1 MRIAY
6 QYHLRPRKQQ
16 IAIIENWLELLR
28 RQYNYRLAE
37 RFLWWEENRADVDAC
52 PLVCHLPELKDNPD
66 YYSQKRD
73 LTNSK
78 KLFREYKE
86 IYSQVLQ
93 DCTKRVKLAF
103 DRWFKSDVNGKR
115 LGKPRFKGR
124 CRYRSFCF
132 PQMKEDCIQGKKVTL
147 PKIGLVKL
155 IKHRDIPE
163 GFKVKTAIISR
174 KADGYYITFTLQDNT
189 VPDINPDIN
198 PDKTIGID
206 MGLKDFLI
214 TSDSETV
221 AIGHYYRK
229 AQKRLR
235 KRQRQLSRCK
245 KGSNRRKKAIN
256 AVANHHKKVADKRK
270 DFHHKVA
277 NNLLKKYD
285 VVAHEKLNIKGL
297 SRTRLA
303 KSVVDA
309 GWGSFLSILET
320 KAEKAGLL
328 TIAVKA
334 SGTTQECSACGQ
346 KVPKKLHE
354 RWHSC
359 SCGCSLD
366 RDINAARVI
375 KNRAVGHQVRKS
387 SGNVAYCEV
396 TEKPALYPKD

>member
-1 MRIAY
+1 
-6 QYHLRPRKQQ
+6 
-16 IAIIENWLELLR
+16 
-28 RQYNYRLAE
+28 
-37 RFLWWEENRADVDAC
+37 
-52 PLVCHLPELKDNPD
+52 
-66 YYSQKRD
+66 
-73 LTNSK
+73 
-78 KLFREYKE
+78 
-86 IYSQVLQ
+86 
-93 DCTKRVKLAF
+93 
-103 DRWFKSDVNGKR
+103 
-115 LGKPRFKGR
+115 
-124 CRYRSFCF
+124 
-132 PQMKEDCIQGKKVTL
+132 
-147 PKIGLVKL
+147 
-155 IKHRDIPE
+155 
-163 GFKVKTAIISR
+163 
-174 KADGYYITFTLQDNT
+174 KADGYYITFSLQDHT
-189 VPDINPDIN
+189 VPNIKPNVN

-214 TSDSETV
+214 TSNSEIV
-221 AIGHYYRK
+221 AIPQYYRK
-229 AQKRLR
+229 AKKCLR

-256 AVANHHKKVADKRK
+256 TLCNHHKKVADKRK

-277 NNLLKKYD
+277 NTLLKKYD
-285 VVAHEKLNIKGL
+285 VVAHENLNIKGL

-334 SGTTQECSACGQ
+334 SGTTQECSSCGQ

-359 SCGCSLD
+359 SCGCELD

-387 SGNVAYCEV
+387 SGNVANCEV
-396 TEKPALYPKD
+396 TLVARAIPYG